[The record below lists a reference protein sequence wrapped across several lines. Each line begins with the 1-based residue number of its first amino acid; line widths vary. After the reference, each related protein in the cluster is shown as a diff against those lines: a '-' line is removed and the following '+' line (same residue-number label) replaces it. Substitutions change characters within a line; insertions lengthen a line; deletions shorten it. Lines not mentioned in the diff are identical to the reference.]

1 VQDGAAGTEPR
12 TAERALSGTLRL
24 AIGWILRLGL
34 GALFVL
40 AGVLK
45 LAQPAAFAIEIVNY
59 RLLPGLAPYLAATL
73 PAIEVVLGVALVAA
87 PVAWQRAAALSMAGL
102 LALFTVAVGQV
113 VARGINV
120 DCGCFGGNS
129 GPVTGWT
136 IARDLALL
144 AAAVAAVALSAPRP
158 QPPEFHA

>member
-1 VQDGAAGTEPR
+1 MSA
-12 TAERALSGTLRL
+12 SLRL
-24 AIGWILRLGL
+24 VVGWILRLGL

-45 LAQPAAFAIEIVNY
+45 LAQPTAFAIEIVNY

-73 PAIEVVLGVALVAA
+73 PAIEIGLGVALVAA
-87 PVAWQRAAALSMAGL
+87 PVAWRRAAALSMAGL

-113 VARGINV
+113 VARGINI
-120 DCGCFGGNS
+120 DCGCFGGGS

-136 IARDLALL
+136 VTRDVALL

-158 QPPEFHA
+158 QPPTLPA